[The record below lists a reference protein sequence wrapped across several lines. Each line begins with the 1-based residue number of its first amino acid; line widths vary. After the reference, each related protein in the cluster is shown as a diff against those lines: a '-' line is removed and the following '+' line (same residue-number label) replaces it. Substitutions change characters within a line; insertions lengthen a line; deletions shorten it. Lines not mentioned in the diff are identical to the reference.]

1 MDLISAVSN
10 PRPMK
15 NSVTVAFSTS
25 IADVVLKVCLVTTQT
40 RLFCTSA
47 ISRQYSSAVEHEQR
61 SGNKSRRTII
71 TS

>member
-25 IADVVLKVCLVTTQT
+25 IADGC
-40 RLFCTSA
+40 
-47 ISRQYSSAVEHEQR
+47 
-61 SGNKSRRTII
+61 
-71 TS
+71 